1 MYAAVYAE
9 GSFELG
15 IHGIMK
21 RSEIKRRPL
30 SDTTISSLDPEG
42 KAYREHDGQGLYLRV
57 KPTGQKLWEF
67 RYKKPATGAWSW
79 LGLGPYPSVSGALA
93 REKAQDART
102 LVAQGV
108 DPSTHKKV
116 TAAAE
121 KAKAESTFEPLARE
135 WFDARK
141 TGWSKGYCTRVL
153 GALELHIFPKM
164 GARPYVDITS
174 MEWMDLFRSM
184 EKKGIIDQT
193 GNVRRYCKE
202 IYDLARVTGRA
213 TNNPIDGLH
222 KFLQTKPAENYA
234 HVSSDSLPDL
244 LRAVDAYHGHRQV
257 KIGLRLLIYNALR
270 PSEVREARWSEF
282 DFDRK
287 VWEIPAERMKKKR
300 AHLVPLTEQS
310 LALLEELKTLSG
322 AYSLLFPGH
331 WDRNKPLSNMVFN
344 MALRR
349 MGYQGKQ
356 TGHGFRH
363 IASTILRENNWP
375 KEHVE
380 AQLSHAEAGVAGVYN
395 KALYLEQRRT
405 MMQWYADHMDGL
417 AKGNVV
423 QADFSRTA

>member
-1 MYAAVYAE
+1 MYAAVYAA

-30 SDTTISSLDPEG
+30 SDTTIASLEPED

-67 RYKKPATGAWSW
+67 RYKKPNGKWSW

-93 REKAQDART
+93 REKAQEART
-102 LVAQGV
+102 LTAKGV
-108 DPSTHKKV
+108 DPVTHKKV
-116 TAAAE
+116 TAAAD
-121 KAKAESTFEPLARE
+121 KAKAENTFKLLAME
-135 WFDARK
+135 WFESRK
-141 TGWSKGYCTRVL
+141 ANWSEGYQTRVI
-153 GALELHIFPKM
+153 GALKLHVFPTM
-164 GARPYVDITS
+164 GGRPYVDIAS
-174 MEWMDLFRSM
+174 MEWMDLFRTL
-184 EKKGIIDQT
+184 EKKGIIDQA

-213 TNNPIDGLH
+213 TLNPIEGLH
-222 KFLQTKPAENYA
+222 KFLQTKPSENYA
-234 HVSSDSLPDL
+234 HVSPDSLPDL
-244 LRAVDAYHGHRQV
+244 LRAVHAYHGHRQV
-257 KIGLRLLIYNALR
+257 KIGLQLLIYNALR

-322 AYSLLFPGH
+322 AYDLLFPGH

-405 MMQWYADHMDGL
+405 MMQWYANHLDGL